1 MKMVTMATRAPVA
14 LFSPP
19 PLPPA
24 PAVMV
29 STPNSQRVAGK
40 TPYVRG
46 KKKKTVVMSIRSNQ
60 TRGEVCER
68 QINRQNLRRTR
79 RDLRF

>member
-1 MKMVTMATRAPVA
+1 MVTMATRAPVA
-14 LFSPP
+14 L
-19 PLPPA
+19 PLPPT

-29 STPNSQRVAGK
+29 STPNSERVAGK

-68 QINRQNLRRTR
+68 QMNQQNLRRTR
-79 RDLRF
+79 RDLRV